1 MQGYSPMCCW
11 LKTSTGQ
18 QPFDHSAVLTQEMIT
33 LTKTELRSSYVAS
46 DDEEIIEV
54 ESLNDVVDTPSFST
68 QFPKASFL
76 LNDVDP
82 DLTTWIVDSIEKH
95 GFKLGAELYE
105 NFLISF
111 SRVLLSHVWRGITED
126 LLRRSLSESWL
137 RTQGAI
143 PDEISWID
151 TCRAISNRPQF
162 DILTNAGMGVE
173 ESVHDTIKLEHST

>member
-11 LKTSTGQ
+11 FKTSAGQ
-18 QPFDHSAVLTQEMIT
+18 QPLAHSAVLTQETTT
-33 LTKTELRSSYVAS
+33 LTKIELRSSVLAS
-46 DDEEIIEV
+46 DDEDETIEV
-54 ESLNDVVDTPSFST
+54 ESLKDDVDTPSFSA

-76 LNDVDP
+76 FNDLDP
-82 DLTTWIVDSIEKH
+82 DLTTWIADSIEKH

-111 SRVLLSHVWRGITED
+111 SRLLLSHVWREITED
-126 LLRRSLSESWL
+126 ILRRSLSESWL

-143 PDEISWID
+143 PDEISWVD
-151 TCRAISNRPQF
+151 TYRAISNRPQF

-173 ESVHDTIKLEHST
+173 ESARDTNLNT